1 MAAPVK
7 PERPESEGLIARIDA
22 QISALQGLRESV
34 VRAQALG
41 LSIGGI
47 ATFEGGVQTSFSIGG
62 VQTNTRGPIELPVG
76 AFRNKSIPDAIRLFL
91 SAARQKQT
99 IRQIAEGLKDGGLE
113 STARHFETTVT
124 GALHRLKK
132 AGVLMKFK
140 DGRWDLAES
149 YPDHI
154 RKGISDDSNPT
165 RKSSRRK
172 SVKGAR
178 KSKDAAQAKQR
189 ALPAASTADQILRIL
204 SEGPNSPAAFT
215 ARIGLPSNV
224 VGLAL
229 GRLAKTGKIEKLPS
243 GNFALKANDAPLLQA
258 V

>member
-1 MAAPVK
+1 VK
-7 PERPESEGLIARIDA
+7 PVRPESEGLVARIDA
-22 QISALQGLRESV
+22 QISALQALRETV

-41 LSIGGI
+41 LSIGGF
-47 ATFEGGVQTSFSIGG
+47 ATLEGGVPTSFSLGG
-62 VQTNTRGPIELPVG
+62 AQTNPRGPIELPVG

-154 RKGISDDSNPT
+154 RKGIADDSKPT
-165 RKSSRRK
+165 RKATRRSSRRK
-172 SVKGAR
+172 SVKGSR

-204 SEGPNSPAAFT
+204 SEGPNSPPAFT

-224 VGLAL
+224 IGLAL

-243 GNFALKANDAPLLQA
+243 GKFALKATDAQLLKA